1 MHIVA
6 PIAVQLAKT
15 PLLDQPWND
24 LSSVTG
30 ATAGGAPLGPPVIR
44 EVQRRT
50 GVVIRMGYGTSESGS
65 ITSMH
70 GTTWKHVEPQL
81 GSTGRALWG
90 VELRII
96 NGEGKG
102 ALKQQ
107 RHSILS
113 YKILEIQMLSKVNLE
128 KSSFDQEIK

>member
-15 PLLDQPWND
+15 PLLDAPWSD
-24 LSSVTG
+24 LTTVTG

-50 GVVIRMGYGTSESGS
+50 GICIRMGYGTSESGS

-70 GTTWKHVEPQL
+70 GYNWNVLEKQL
-81 GSTGRALWG
+81 GSSGRALYG
-90 VELRII
+90 IEMRII

-102 ALKQQ
+102 QLL
-107 RHSILS
+107 RFS
-113 YKILEIQMLSKVNLE
+113 Y
-128 KSSFDQEIK
+128 